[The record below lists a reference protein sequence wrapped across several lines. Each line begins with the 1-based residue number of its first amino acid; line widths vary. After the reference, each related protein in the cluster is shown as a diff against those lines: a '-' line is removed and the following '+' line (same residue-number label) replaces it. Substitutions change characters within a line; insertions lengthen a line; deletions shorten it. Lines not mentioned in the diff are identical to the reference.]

1 MHKSS
6 NIKDTIKS
14 SLATEFPKRKKIMN
28 RNVTLKACNGT
39 TIACATKIKNATS
52 SKIISNKSK
61 PKHYFQKIPFL
72 SMLNLLNLALEIT
85 FPL

>member
-6 NIKDTIKS
+6 NIKDTINS
-14 SLATEFPKRKKIMN
+14 SLATKFPKRKQIKN
-28 RNVTLKACNGT
+28 RHVTLKACHGT

-52 SKIISNKSK
+52 PKIISNNSK
-61 PKHYFQKIPFL
+61 LRHSFQKIPFL
-72 SMLNLLNLALEIT
+72 SMLNLLNLALKIT